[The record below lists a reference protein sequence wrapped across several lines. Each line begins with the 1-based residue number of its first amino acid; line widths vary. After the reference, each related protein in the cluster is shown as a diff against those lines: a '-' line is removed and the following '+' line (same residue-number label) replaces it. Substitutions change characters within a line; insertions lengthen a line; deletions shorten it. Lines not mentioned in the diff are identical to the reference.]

1 MSLLISNLLDK
12 KEERSL
18 KPKVALGNNVEE
30 KLEKKIQEMELL
42 KKEEEIQKKAQE
54 LNLNYVN
61 LKKFTINLETLA
73 LIDQEQAE
81 KLKIICFL
89 KTQKEIKIASV
100 NPLTPDILRLTAG
113 LKEKYRREIAT
124 YLMSEESFQFTIK
137 QYDYLPK
144 IKETKKGVEIT
155 EEDLIKFQ
163 EEFNNFENFKEKL
176 KFASLTDIITMLIAF
191 GVKSESSDIHI
202 EAEEEDVKI
211 RFRMD
216 GILYTIASLDKAIWP
231 KIISRIKLISSLKI
245 NITDKPQDGRFTIYL
260 TNDQVDVRISCLPTT
275 FGESVVMRL
284 LRSSKVGLSFED
296 LGLRDRAFDQLKKEV
311 ERPNGMI
318 LTIGPTGSGKTTTLY
333 AILNKLNKP
342 NVKII
347 TLEDPIE
354 YKLKGINQS
363 QVDSNKNYTFT
374 KGLKAILRQDPDIV
388 MVGEIRDLETAEIAI
403 NASLT
408 GHLVI
413 STLHTNSAA
422 ATISRFLA
430 MNVKPFLLTPAL
442 NAIIGQRLV
451 RKICPFCKEEE
462 KIPEETLK
470 KIKEILR
477 KLPEDYNFQYDLNNL
492 KFYKGKGCVKCN
504 QLKYKG
510 RIGIYEI
517 LLMTSKIKESI
528 LSKKEEVLD
537 EKIENLA
544 IKEGMITMVQ
554 DGLLKALDGI
564 TSVEEVFRVT
574 E

>member
-1 MSLLISNLLDK
+1 MSSFPISNFLNKK
-12 KEERSL
+12 KETL
-18 KPKVALGNNVEE
+18 KPKVVLNNNAEE
-30 KLEKKIQEMELL
+30 KLEKKIQEMDLI
-42 KKEEEIQKKAQE
+42 KKEEDTQKKAQK
-54 LNLNYVN
+54 LNLNYIN
-61 LKKFTINLETLA
+61 LKKITINLETLA
-73 LIDQEQAE
+73 LIDKEQA
-81 KLKIICFL
+81 KKFKIICFL

-100 NPLTPDILRLTAG
+100 NPLTPDILRLTSQ
-113 LKEKYRREIAT
+113 LEKKYRCEIAT
-124 YLMSEESFQFTIK
+124 YLISEESFQFTLK

-155 EEDLIKFQ
+155 EENLIKFQ

-176 KFASLTDIITMLIAF
+176 KYASLTDVITMLIAF
-191 GVKSESSDIHI
+191 GIKNESSDIHI

-211 RFRMD
+211 RFRID
-216 GILYTIASLDKAIWP
+216 GILYTIASLDRSIWP
-231 KIISRIKLISSLKI
+231 KIISRIKLIASLKI
-245 NITDKPQDGRFTIYL
+245 NIIDQPQDGRFTIYL
-260 TNDQVDVRISCLPTT
+260 SNDRIDVRISCLPTA

-296 LGLRDRAFDQLKKEV
+296 LGLCDLAFSQLKKEIK
-311 ERPNGMI
+311 RPNGMI
-318 LTIGPTGSGKTTTLY
+318 LTTGPTGSGKTTTLY

-363 QVDSNKNYTFT
+363 QIDLNKNYTFVT
-374 KGLKAILRQDPDIV
+374 GLRAILRQDPDIV

-430 MNVKPFLLTPAL
+430 MNVKSFLLAPSL

-462 KIPEETLK
+462 KILNETLK
-470 KIKEILR
+470 KIKKILQ
-477 KLPEDYNFQYDLNNL
+477 KLPENYNFQYDLNNL
-492 KFYKGKGCVKCN
+492 KFYKGKGCAKCN

-517 LLMTSKIKESI
+517 LLMSSKIRESI
-528 LSKKEEVLD
+528 LKDEEISD

-554 DGLLKALDGI
+554 DGILKALDGI

>member
-1 MSLLISNLLDK
+1 MSQIFDLLNKK
-12 KEERSL
+12 KEENL
-18 KPKVALGNNVEE
+18 KPQMVSNNTEE
-30 KLEKKIQEMELL
+30 KLEKKILEMDLI
-42 KKEEEIQKKAQE
+42 KKEEKIQKKAQE

-61 LKKFTINLETLA
+61 LKKFTICLETLA
-73 LIDQEQAE
+73 LIEKEQAK

-100 NPLTPDILRLTAG
+100 NPLTPDILRLIST
-113 LKEKYRREIAT
+113 LEKKYRREIEI
-124 YLMSEESFQFTIK
+124 YLMSEESFRFAIK

-144 IKETKKGVEIT
+144 IKEIKKGVEIT
-155 EEDLIKFQ
+155 EEDLINFQ
-163 EEFNNFENFKEKL
+163 KEFINFEDFKEKL
-176 KFASLTDIITMLIAF
+176 KYASLTNIIIMLIAS

-211 RFRMD
+211 RFRID

-231 KIISRIKLISSLKI
+231 KIISRIKLISNLKI

-260 TNDQVDVRISCLPTT
+260 TNDQIDVRISCLPTV

-296 LGLRDRAFDQLKKEV
+296 LGLRDYAFNQLKKEV

-318 LTIGPTGSGKTTTLY
+318 LTTGPTGSGKTTTLY

-342 NVKII
+342 GVKII

-363 QVDSNKNYTFT
+363 QVDQNKNYTFAN
-374 KGLKAILRQDPDIV
+374 GLKAILRQDPDIV

-403 NASLT
+403 NAALT

-430 MNVKPFLLTPAL
+430 MNVKSFLLAPAL

-462 KIPEETLK
+462 KISEEILEKIK
-470 KIKEILR
+470 KILQ
-477 KLPEDYNFQYDLNNL
+477 KLPENYKLDNLNNL
-492 KFYKGKGCVKCN
+492 KFFKGKGCEKCN
-504 QLKYKG
+504 QFGYKG

-517 LLMTSKIKESI
+517 LLMSPEIKKCI
-528 LSKKEEVLD
+528 LSKESSE
-537 EKIENLA
+537 EKIEDLA
-544 IKEGMITMVQ
+544 VKQGMITMIQ
-554 DGLLKALDGI
+554 DGLLKTLDGI
-564 TSVEEVFRVT
+564 TSVEEVFRVI